1 MKTAQLSGARRPRDL
16 YMRGSALGLAVVLAL
31 GIGSATARAAD
42 PKDKVNEARRI
53 QTQVGNIESLAD
65 HLVRT
70 YANPQAIVRRF
81 PNQKRLLD
89 ARVFWELGQYENAAM
104 LLFDVLER
112 PDFQGDY
119 EFEPTQL
126 LLGECLLKLDNPHG
140 ARELFTKVAQGRDRK
155 LAEEARLYLIE
166 LALAEGY
173 EDRLRK
179 AVNDYTQLVSSPQAG
194 SDRTRYGLGK
204 AHLTLNEPDK
214 AVAALLAIPPQSEL
228 YHRSRFYLGAA
239 YVAKGQ
245 VDVALEVFRALT
257 QVPGEEPL
265 AKELRDQAWLAV
277 GRLLVQRGAFELGL
291 ASYQNIDRNS
301 AYYEDAVYEMSWAY
315 INQEKYDRAL
325 QTVQVLLLTVKEGER
340 EIDAHVLR
348 GQLNVMMQDYDEAR
362 TSYQTIIDRFAPIR
376 NELARF
382 TKAPGEVQR
391 YFKWLLDR
399 RGGLGDLNS
408 PLSERT
414 LAWLESGTELARVAA
429 VFDRISKEREEIKAT
444 QHLGEELAVMLGS
457 KNRVEMFPDLSEGW
471 SQALVLENR
480 LVLLA
485 AEMLDYQNGRIRDR
499 LSAQDR
505 SALAEIVAVRRS
517 LEERAARLPTSFE
530 AYEKRQSEIG
540 RRYRDLEK
548 KNFFV
553 EQGLDEVQ
561 RQLKGI
567 ERFLNEKQY
576 ADDGKKL
583 SPERESD
590 LRRDIEKEKETLT
603 AMYQELLALKRELL
617 REIASI
623 GTGDEATRGED
634 SLKASLLQAIER
646 EGAYYDRAASRI
658 GGPITAEFQDLGEA
672 RMKLART
679 IGRLDSV
686 IAAIDRE
693 VGSKTAELVDQVRRE
708 LENLTGYEG
717 EVTVLDGDGRVM
729 ALNMGEEF
737 FARALGRMD
746 QVVLEAD
753 VGLLDVMWARKNE
766 KTQELQRLNDDRSR
780 RIKQLQADLENIKTG
795 ANDDSDAI
803 APPAPPTPPPGTPA
817 PTDNKAPEGGK
828 DTKPESKAPPATT
841 PTTPAAGPAKPAE
854 GAPAD
859 PAKDPA
865 KDPAEAPQE
874 AP

>member
-1 MKTAQLSGARRPRDL
+1 MS
-16 YMRGSALGLAVVLAL
+16 SALDKGRLTPRTPVALAMTFAAVLSSLPGKAL
-31 GIGSATARAAD
+31 AQEGPNNRARH
-42 PKDKVNEARRI
+42 I
-53 QTQVGNIESLAD
+53 QTQVGNIEALAD

-89 ARVFWELGQYENAAM
+89 ARVFWELGQFENAAM

-140 ARELFTKVAQGRDRK
+140 ARELFSKVAQGRDKK

-179 AVNDYTQLVSSPQAG
+179 AVNDYTQLVSSLQSS

-214 AVAALLAIPPQSEL
+214 AANALLGIPPQSEL
-228 YHRSRFYLGAA
+228 FHRSRFYLGAA

-245 VDVALEVFRALT
+245 VDLALEVFRALT
-257 QVPGEEPL
+257 QVPGDEPV

-301 AYYEDAVYEMSWAY
+301 RYYEDAVYEMSWAY

-325 QTVQVLLLTVKEGER
+325 QTVQVLLLTVEDGER

-348 GQLNVMMQDYDEAR
+348 GQLNVMMLDYDEAKV
-362 TSYQTIIDRFAPIR
+362 SYQTIIDRFAPIR

-382 TKAPGEVQR
+382 TQAPGEVQR

-399 RGGLGDLNS
+399 RSGLGTLNS
-408 PLSERT
+408 PLSDRT
-414 LAWLESGTELARVAA
+414 IAWLESGTDLSRVAA

-444 QHLGEELAVMLGS
+444 QQLGEELSTMLGS
-457 KNRVEMFPDLSEGW
+457 NNRVEMFPDLRQGW
-471 SQALVLENR
+471 SQALVLENQ

-485 AEMLDYQNGRIRDR
+485 TEMLDLQNNRIRDR
-499 LSAQDR
+499 LPAADKA
-505 SALAEIVAVRRS
+505 ALSEIVAVRRT

-530 AYEKRQSEIG
+530 AYEARQGEIS

-553 EQGLDEVQ
+553 EQGLEEVQ

-567 ERFLNEKQY
+567 ERYLNDKQY
-576 ADDGKKL
+576 SDEGKKL
-583 SPERESD
+583 TAERETD
-590 LRRDIEKEKETLT
+590 LRRDIEKEKEALT
-603 AMYQELLALKRELL
+603 AMYGELLNLKREIV

-623 GTGDEATRGED
+623 GTGDDATRGED

-646 EGAYYDRAASRI
+646 EGSFYDRAASRI
-658 GGPITAEFQDLGEA
+658 GGPITADFQDLGET
-672 RMKLART
+672 RMRLGRT

-686 IAAIDRE
+686 IAAIDKE
-693 VGSKTAELVDQVRRE
+693 VGSKTTELVDQVKRE
-708 LENLTGYEG
+708 LENLTGYRAD
-717 EVTVLDGDGRVM
+717 VTALDGDGRVM
-729 ALNMGEEF
+729 ALDMGEEF
-737 FARALGRMD
+737 FARALARMD

-780 RIKQLQADLENIKTG
+780 RIKQLQTDLEAIKTG
-795 ANDDSDAI
+795 AGDESDAI
-803 APPAPPTPPPGTPA
+803 APPAPRTPPPG
-817 PTDNKAPEGGK
+817 PTPEG
-828 DTKPESKAPPATT
+828 TTPPATT
-841 PTTPAAGPAKPAE
+841 PTPATPPGTPTTPAATPTTPPAATPTTPPAATPTP
-854 GAPAD
+854 APA
-859 PAKDPA
+859 PKETE
-865 KDPAEAPQE
+865 EAPPKE
-874 AP
+874 EP